1 MKYRLAI
8 RREDLS
14 KKGEER
20 VAVVPELLSKIT
32 QAGHPCL
39 VQSAIHPKTGERKR
53 RFEDGAY
60 RLAGAKVQE
69 DIGEAEVIFGL
80 KEVEVDL
87 LLDEKAYFMFSHTH
101 KGQIKNRK
109 LLKALIEKKCTLIDY
124 ELITFE
130 NKQRV
135 LTAFTYFAGYAGMTD
150 SLWTLTKR
158 KDIFPSKVLKQS
170 VEYSDMEE
178 LYKDLD
184 ILSSQIAEKGTSS
197 SEPPLICAFL
207 GNGKTSTGAQKI
219 YDRLPVKEINLG
231 QLRETFVSG
240 SRHFVYKL
248 VLEITDM
255 YRLKAEYQ
263 HLNSKLSQQDLFHLY
278 LQQPEQFESN
288 MEQVFPYCTMWM
300 NCIIWSDKYPRL
312 ISRTQAKDWYAKD
325 QVLEVIG
332 DITCDP
338 EGAIQFS
345 KETWIDNPVF
355 VYHPEENKSEDGFTG
370 TGIAVMAVTNLPC
383 EFPKDASS
391 QFSKDFE
398 PLLAPLLAAN
408 FHTNTLEEAELP
420 PEITNACI
428 LWKGSFTSQYL
439 YMQDYISQG

>member
-1 MKYRLAI
+1 MKYSIAI

-20 VAVVPELLSKIT
+20 VAIVPDLLARIT
-32 QAGHPCL
+32 QAGHPAM

-53 RFEDGAY
+53 RFEDEDY
-60 RLAGAKVQE
+60 KMAGVQVQE
-69 DIGEAEVIFGL
+69 DLSEADVIFGL
-80 KEVEVDL
+80 KEVEIDL
-87 LLDEKAYFMFSHTH
+87 LLEEKAYFMFSHTH

-109 LLKALIEKKCTLIDY
+109 LLKALVDKKCTLIDY

-150 SLWTLTKR
+150 SLWTLMKR
-158 KDIFPSKVLKQS
+158 KDIFPSNGLKQS
-170 VEYSDMEE
+170 VAYADMQE

-184 ILSSQIAEKGTSS
+184 ILSSQIADQGTAPSC
-197 SEPPLICAFL
+197 PPLICAFL
-207 GNGKTSTGAQKI
+207 GNGKTSTGAQQIFDK
-219 YDRLPVKEINLG
+219 LPVKEIGLNELK
-231 QLRETFVSG
+231 ETFESG
-240 SRHFVYKL
+240 SRKFVYKL
-248 VLEITDM
+248 VLDIADM
-255 YRLKAEYQ
+255 YRLKEAYQ
-263 HLNSKLSQQDLFHLY
+263 HLNGKLSNQDLFNLY

-288 MEQVFPYCTMWM
+288 MEQIYPYCTMWM

-312 ISRTQAKDWYAKD
+312 ISRAQAKDWYAEN

-355 VYHPEENKSEDGFTG
+355 IYNPEENKSVDGFTG

-383 EFPKDASS
+383 EFPKDAST

-398 PLLAPLLAAN
+398 PLIAPLLAAD
-408 FHTNTLEEAELP
+408 FHADTLEEAQLP
-420 PEITNACI
+420 SEIEAACI
-428 LWKGSFTSQYL
+428 LWKGSFTSKYL
-439 YMQDYISQG
+439 YMQDYLRT